1 MCGYRTKKVP
11 TKMQVASVSNWHLN
25 SKVSV
30 KFPFSKAWMV
40 AAGGWVHM
48 HCPRPLCN
56 SAPLAQLKH
65 KPGLARPTVTYNNTL
80 FSTNKEST
88 APRHLWPTS
97 TTVHLSVSPPH
108 QLLAPHTNFQLQP
121 PPSTLYPPLSN
132 LHLLPST
139 LHSRHSSLISLF
151 YRVAT
156 FTSDPMGTLHCILSS
171 RQEVPLSKYLTD
183 QFCNVQSKEWVFPL
197 QCVYI

>member
-1 MCGYRTKKVP
+1 M
-11 TKMQVASVSNWHLN
+11 
-25 SKVSV
+25 

-40 AAGGWVHM
+40 AASGWVHM

-108 QLLAPHTNFQLQP
+108 QLLAPHTNFQP
-121 PPSTLYPPLSN
+121 PKPTSSPPTPPSSPPSPRKRGAFKPGKGSQRKFSVSLQM
-132 LHLLPST
+132 
-139 LHSRHSSLISLF
+139 LHSLKQDR
-151 YRVAT
+151 
-156 FTSDPMGTLHCILSS
+156 
-171 RQEVPLSKYLTD
+171 
-183 QFCNVQSKEWVFPL
+183 W
-197 QCVYI
+197 

>member
-1 MCGYRTKKVP
+1 MCGHRRKKVP
-11 TKMQVASVSNWHLN
+11 TKMQVTTVSDWHLN

-40 AAGGWVHM
+40 AASGWVHM

-97 TTVHLSVSPPH
+97 TTVHLSVSPQH
-108 QLLAPHTNFQLQP
+108 QLLAPHTNFQP
-121 PPSTLYPPLSN
+121 PKPTSSDPAPKEILS
-132 LHLLPST
+132 LPSNVAFT
-139 LHSRHSSLISLF
+139 ETGSGIWQKFNLNQKLKKDLLI
-151 YRVAT
+151 
-156 FTSDPMGTLHCILSS
+156 GLS
-171 RQEVPLSKYLTD
+171 
-183 QFCNVQSKEWVFPL
+183 QS
-197 QCVYI
+197 I

>member
-1 MCGYRTKKVP
+1 MCGHRRKKVP
-11 TKMQVASVSNWHLN
+11 TKMQVTTVSDWHLN

-40 AAGGWVHM
+40 AASGWVHM

-108 QLLAPHTNFQLQP
+108 QLPAPQTNFQP
-121 PPSTLYPPLSN
+121 PTPPSSPPSPRKRGAFKPGKGSQRKFSVSLQMSHSLKQDRWWRTKLYSGW
-132 LHLLPST
+132 
-139 LHSRHSSLISLF
+139 
-151 YRVAT
+151 Y
-156 FTSDPMGTLHCILSS
+156 
-171 RQEVPLSKYLTD
+171 
-183 QFCNVQSKEWVFPL
+183 
-197 QCVYI
+197 

>member
-1 MCGYRTKKVP
+1 MTVQIWVRVFLRKHLICLSYAHANDVWWTKNLIWTLLNCADIERKKYQLKCKLP
-11 TKMQVASVSNWHLN
+11 LWHLN

-40 AAGGWVHM
+40 AASGWVHM

-108 QLLAPHTNFQLQP
+108 QLLAPHTNFQP
-121 PPSTLYPPLSN
+121 PKPTSSPPTPPSSPPA
-132 LHLLPST
+132 P
-139 LHSRHSSLISLF
+139 
-151 YRVAT
+151 V
-156 FTSDPMGTLHCILSS
+156 
-171 RQEVPLSKYLTD
+171 
-183 QFCNVQSKEWVFPL
+183 
-197 QCVYI
+197 